1 MALSTL
7 VCVGKT
13 EKWLDALV
21 AHAQTFG
28 VGAGWQDGVDLG
40 PLITPESKQR
50 VHDILAQAVEQG
62 AEILLDGRN
71 VQVADYP
78 NGNFVGPTIVRVSD
92 TQNAAYVNEI
102 FGPVLTVLTA
112 DTLQDA
118 IDLINANPYGNGVA
132 LFTSSGAAARKFT
145 AEIEAG
151 QGTFL
156 SSSSSWR
163 LVLETTETTSKSLTR
178 FCLHSW
184 YQHSHSRTL
193 AFV

>member
-7 VCVGKT
+7 ICVGETK
-13 EKWLDALV
+13 KWLDALV

-50 VHDILAQAVEQG
+50 VHDILAQAVDQG

-78 NGNFVGPTIVRVSD
+78 KGNFVGPTIVRVTD
-92 TQNAAYVNEI
+92 TQSAAYVNEI

-118 IDLINANPYGNGVA
+118 IDLINTNPYGNGVA

-156 SSSSSWR
+156 LSSWR
-163 LVLETTETTSKSLTR
+163 LVLETTATASKLLTP
-178 FCLHSW
+178 FCFHSW